1 VKAELKILNTCIL
14 SSTRVFIV
22 YESGWLEVLELASSF
37 LLRSGT
43 FVVANG

>member
-1 VKAELKILNTCIL
+1 MKAQLKILNTRIL

-22 YESGWLEVLELASSF
+22 YESGWLEELGLASSF

-43 FVVANG
+43 FVAENR